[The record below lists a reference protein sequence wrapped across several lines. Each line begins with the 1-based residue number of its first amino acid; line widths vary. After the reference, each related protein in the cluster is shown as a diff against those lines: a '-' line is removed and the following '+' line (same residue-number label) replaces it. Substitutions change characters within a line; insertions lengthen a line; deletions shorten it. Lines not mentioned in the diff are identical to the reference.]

1 MTPTEKALAKI
12 EQHEE
17 TCGIR
22 YESIDSRLNA
32 GEMAA
37 GAASNIES
45 LGAYIGKLGASEFD
59 LQRAKN
65 SKNLTEAEAMKI
77 VMAEEQLRQSRESIR
92 QVFEATHRMDLWNE
106 MLAKTA
112 EARKNR
118 QAFLKAE
125 EARKKKFRK
134 ELTQYA
140 LIFLVVAALVPA
152 AIGALLAWLT
162 NR

>member
-1 MTPTEKALAKI
+1 MILEAVAAVTSACKDL
-12 EQHEE
+12 
-17 TCGIR
+17 
-22 YESIDSRLNA
+22 
-32 GEMAA
+32 EMAA
-37 GAASNIES
+37 SAASNIES
-45 LGAYIGKLGASEFD
+45 LGAVISRLGSSEFD

-77 VMAEEQLRQSRESIR
+77 VMAEEQLRQSRAAIR

-106 MLAKTA
+106 MQAKTA

-134 ELTQYA
+134 ELGQYA
-140 LIFLVVAALVPA
+140 MIFAIVIALVPA

-162 NR
+162 NK